1 MSSPF
6 RGYLYKSVKTGQPFP
21 NQYIQFNTFKTT
33 PNQREE
39 IKAYRDD
46 NTRDLTRITA
56 EGKKSTFK
64 HKTRKSLHLND
75 IIAIQQW
82 FDGAEESTAEA
93 HEQRKVELE
102 YWDNENFV
110 YKSGYFYR
118 PNLEFPIIR
127 IEEDDIIYDD
137 YELKFIEY

>member
-6 RGYLYKSVKTGQPFP
+6 HGYLYKSVKTGLPFP
-21 NQYIQFNTFKTT
+21 LQYIQFDTFKVTN
-33 PNQREE
+33 NQREE

-46 NTRDLTRITA
+46 NTRDLTRVTA
-56 EGKKSTFK
+56 DGMKSTFK
-64 HKTRKSLHLND
+64 HKTRKNLHLND

-82 FDGAEESTAEA
+82 FDSAEEADAESRK
-93 HEQRKVELE
+93 QRKVELE
-102 YWDNENFV
+102 YFDLENFV
-110 YKSGYFYR
+110 YKTGYFYR

-127 IEEDDIIYDD
+127 ITDDDIIFND